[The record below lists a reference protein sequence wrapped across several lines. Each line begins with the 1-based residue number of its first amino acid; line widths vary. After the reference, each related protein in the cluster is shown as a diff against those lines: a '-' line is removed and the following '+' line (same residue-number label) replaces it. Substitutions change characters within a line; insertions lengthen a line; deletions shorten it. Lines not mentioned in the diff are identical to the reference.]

1 MPLLGQY
8 EYIIDKS
15 HPRANADGAVYVHM
29 IVAEQKL
36 GRSLL
41 PEEHVHHRDL
51 NKLNNEPN
59 NIMVFATN
67 SDHVR
72 FHLYNCNEDMLK
84 LNSNGAYICEEQ
96 KFYCIDCG
104 TEITRDGMRCK
115 SCSHKHGRK
124 VERPE
129 SNELLNILFSL
140 NGNFTKVGKIYGIT
154 DNAIRKWCKSYG
166 LPYKTKDYKK

>member
-1 MPLLGQY
+1 MSLLGQY

-36 GRSLL
+36 GRNLL

-51 NKLNNEPN
+51 NKLNNEPD

-72 FHLYNCNEDMLK
+72 FHLYNCNEDMLL
-84 LNSNGAYICEEQ
+84 LNSNGAYVCEEQ
-96 KFYCIDCG
+96 KHYCIDCG
-104 TEITRDGMRCK
+104 VEITRKAKRCND
-115 SCSHKHGRK
+115 CFHKHDRK
-124 VERPE
+124 VERP
-129 SNELLNILFSL
+129 SLNELFNTLIAL
-140 NGNFTKVGKIYGIT
+140 NGNFTKAGEIYGVT
-154 DNAIRKWCKSYG
+154 DNAVRKWCDSYG
-166 LPYKTKDYKK
+166 ISRKSVDYK